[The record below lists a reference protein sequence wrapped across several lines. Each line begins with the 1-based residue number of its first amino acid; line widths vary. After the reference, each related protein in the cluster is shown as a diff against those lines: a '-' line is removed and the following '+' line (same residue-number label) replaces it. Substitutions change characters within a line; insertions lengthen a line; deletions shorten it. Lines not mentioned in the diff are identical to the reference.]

1 MGYLRK
7 YHSNTGFRDLLYN
20 ILLVFVFL
28 FVVALSLIAPV
39 KKEANITTKA
49 EYIITLTWTEDSID
63 DIDMWLRDPLGY
75 ILFFRDQEKG
85 FMHLDKDDLGSA
97 NDTIKMPDGTEVVI
111 NINQEIVTI
120 RGFIPGEWVLNI
132 HMFRKWHDKPS
143 EVKVKVEKL
152 NPSVKTVIYKE
163 YSMYTAWEEITVAR
177 FTMTAN
183 GEIIDMDDLP
193 MSLIEGILYDSDSAD
208 FSYGGDNAEGTYY

>member
-7 YHSNTGFRDLLYN
+7 YHSNTGFRDLLFN
-20 ILLVFVFL
+20 TLLVFVFL
-28 FVVALSLIAPV
+28 FVIAFLLIAPV

-49 EYIITLTWTEDSID
+49 EYIITLTWTEDSLD
-63 DIDMWLRDPLGY
+63 DIDTWLRDPLGN
-75 ILFFRDQEKG
+75 IIFFRSPSKG
-85 FMHLDKDDLGSA
+85 FMHLDKDDLGA
-97 NDTIKMPDGTEVVI
+97 FNDTIRMPDGTEVVL

-132 HMFRKWHDKPS
+132 HMFRKRHDEPS

-152 NPSVKTVIYKE
+152 NPLVTTVIYKE
-163 YSMYTAWEEITVAR
+163 YSMDTKWEEITVAR
-177 FTMTAN
+177 FTMTTA

-193 MSLIEGILYDSDSAD
+193 MSLIKGVLDNSDKANFAYSAD
-208 FSYGGDNAEGTYY
+208 GGAFY